1 MPSSSDRSG
10 GFCIAN
16 PSARPITMQLVMIR
30 PTNTDSSSDSSY
42 SVAFR
47 IWSNTMTSE
56 AMIDSCTM
64 MRMLPGV

>member
-1 MPSSSDRSG
+1 
-10 GFCIAN
+10 
-16 PSARPITMQLVMIR
+16 MQLVMIR
-30 PTNTDSSSDSSY
+30 PTNTDSSSESSY

-47 IWSNTMTSE
+47 IWSNTITSE